1 MVFDL
6 PDYNMIIDP
15 EDITKLILYIGMIFG
30 VIAIG
35 STIIYIFVLSK
46 DASPEAEVQVRNYI
60 LMSSGVFG
68 ATLAYWYKYS

>member
-1 MVFDL
+1 VFNL
-6 PDYNMIIDP
+6 PDYNMVIDP

-35 STIIYIFVLSK
+35 SVIVYIFVLSK
-46 DASPEAEVQVRNYI
+46 DAPPEAETQVRNYI